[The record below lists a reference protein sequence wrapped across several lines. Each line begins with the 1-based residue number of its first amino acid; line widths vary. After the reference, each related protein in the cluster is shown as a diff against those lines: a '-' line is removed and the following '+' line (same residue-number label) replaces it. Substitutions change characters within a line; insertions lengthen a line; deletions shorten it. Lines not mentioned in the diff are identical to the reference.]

1 VSRVASVTPSAATD
15 GGRLTVLGD
24 GFDTSGPA
32 LPDVRIGDVPA
43 RVSAARASRLMVTVP
58 PGLPGGEVPLTV
70 AGANGHALL
79 QVGRV
84 VTEGLHQVDSPAF
97 DAQGRLHV
105 TYSGA
110 RGQQVPVSVFR
121 IDRDGGRESLV
132 TGLVNPTALAFGPD
146 GHLYVSSRFEGV
158 VYKVDDNGHY
168 ETAVSDVGVA
178 CGLAFTPDGTLL
190 VGDRSGTIF
199 RVLPNG
205 HAAMVAS
212 VPPSVAAFHLAMGP
226 DGNLYV
232 SGPTLTA
239 RDHVYRV
246 SLDGKVEVAWSN
258 FGRPQGL
265 AFGPDDALYIVEA
278 LSGASGLYRVEL
290 ESTAPPQ
297 LVLSGAGLVGVAFD
311 PLGGVVV
318 ASNDTAWRVEKL
330 TIED

>member
-1 VSRVASVTPSAATD
+1 MTVAGED
-15 GGRLTVLGD
+15 
-24 GFDTSGPA
+24 FDVSGPA

-43 RVSAARASRLMVTVP
+43 RAGAARASRLAVTVP
-58 PGLPGGEVPLTV
+58 PGLPGGVLRLTV
-70 AGANGHALL
+70 AGADGYAPL
-79 QVGRV
+79 QVGRAV
-84 VTEGLHQVDSPAF
+84 AEGLHQVDSPVF

-121 IDRDGGRESLV
+121 ISRDGARESLV
-132 TGLVNPTALAFGPD
+132 TGLVNPTALALGPD

-158 VYKVDDNGHY
+158 VYKVDDSGHY
-168 ETAVSDVGVA
+168 ETAVSDVGIA
-178 CGLAFTPDGTLL
+178 CGLAFTPDGSLL

-199 RVLPNG
+199 RVLANG
-205 HAAMVAS
+205 KAAMVAS
-212 VPPSVAAFHLAMGP
+212 LPASVAAFHLAMGP

-232 SGPTLTA
+232 TAPTLTA

-246 SLDGKVEVAWSN
+246 SLDGKVEIAWSD

-265 AFGPDDALYIVEA
+265 TFGPDGALYIVEA

-290 ESTAPPQ
+290 ESAAPPQ

-318 ASNDTAWRVEKL
+318 ASNDTAWRLEGL
-330 TIED
+330 TIPPLD

>member
-1 VSRVASVTPSAATD
+1 
-15 GGRLTVLGD
+15 
-24 GFDTSGPA
+24 
-32 LPDVRIGDVPA
+32 
-43 RVSAARASRLMVTVP
+43 M
-58 PGLPGGEVPLTV
+58 
-70 AGANGHALL
+70 
-79 QVGRV
+79 
-84 VTEGLHQVDSPAF
+84 
-97 DAQGRLHV
+97 
-105 TYSGA
+105 
-110 RGQQVPVSVFR
+110 PVSVFR

-146 GHLYVSSRFEGV
+146 GKLYVSSRFEGV
-158 VYKVDDNGHY
+158 VYKVDDSGHY

-190 VGDRSGTIF
+190 VGDRLGTIF

-212 VPPSVAAFHLAMGP
+212 VPASVAAFHLAMGP
-226 DGNLYV
+226 DGHLYV

-246 SLDGKVEVAWSN
+246 SLDGKVDLAWSN

-265 AFGPDDALYIVEA
+265 AFGPDAALYIVEA
-278 LSGASGLYRVEL
+278 LAGASGLYRVEL

-297 LVLSGAGLVGVAFD
+297 QLLSGAGLVGVAFD

-318 ASNDTAWRVEKL
+318 TSNDTAWRLEKL
-330 TIED
+330 TTDP